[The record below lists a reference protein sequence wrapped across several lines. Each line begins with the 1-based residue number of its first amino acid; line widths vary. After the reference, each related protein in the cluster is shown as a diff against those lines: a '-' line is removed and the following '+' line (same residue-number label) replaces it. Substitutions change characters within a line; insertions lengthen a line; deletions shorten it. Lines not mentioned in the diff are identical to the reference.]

1 MIDRSNF
8 QELSQN
14 FQESENVPQS
24 FKSKCRMKAPRASV
38 LQKMS
43 SKLSNC
49 RTLCDTTCLI
59 KRNCRNSTPKHLWC
73 CTILSSLICISEI
86 RAAFLVKGQQ
96 IEALYDVKAE
106 LAFSV
111 IVVMQGAQ
119 FAWLLLLTYPR
130 IQALF
135 LKGGVIVKCYNS
147 SFEKQRWISL

>member
-1 MIDRSNF
+1 
-8 QELSQN
+8 
-14 FQESENVPQS
+14 
-24 FKSKCRMKAPRASV
+24 MKAPKASV

-106 LAFSV
+106 RLAFSV
-111 IVVMQGAQ
+111 IVVMQEAQ
-119 FAWLLLLTYPR
+119 FA
-130 IQALF
+130 
-135 LKGGVIVKCYNS
+135 
-147 SFEKQRWISL
+147 